1 MTGVITTAALGERAR
16 TWWQQEPDLLRR
28 ETAAMA
34 ALAPDLRWQPLGA
47 GSWEG
52 PAPLWPFGRPA
63 PEGLSALTGGRRLR
77 VHVAYGHAFP
87 MAPPSVWPLEPEPEL
102 IHRLDHSWHVNGDG
116 SLCLLHSA
124 AAWSGREPA
133 AELVAKA
140 CGWFIEYLLFSRGL
154 IEAMTSA
161 GIGADASLDVLICD
175 AGADQVLSAGGRAA
189 A

>member
-1 MTGVITTAALGERAR
+1 MPGAITAATLGDRAR
-16 TWWQQEPDLLRR
+16 TWWQQEPGLLQR
-28 ETAAMA
+28 EMAAMA
-34 ALAPDLRWQPLGA
+34 ALAPDLRWQPQGA

-52 PAPLWPFGRPA
+52 PAPLWPFERAA

-87 MAPPSVWPLEPEPEL
+87 MAPPGVWPLDPEPEL
-102 IHRLDHSWHVNGDG
+102 AHRLNHAWHVNGDG
-116 SLCLLHSA
+116 SLCLLSSA

-140 CGWFIEYLLFSRGL
+140 AGWFVEFLLFSRGL
-154 IEAMTSA
+154 IEAMTST
-161 GIGADASLDVLICD
+161 GVGVDVSLDALISD
-175 AGADQVLSAGGRAA
+175 TGTHRGPGAGGKAA